1 MPNSAPLKAKILI
14 TDTSPLITLA
24 AAGDLDVLLYA
35 DLPVI
40 IPDAVFYEATHDA
53 SRLGAQT
60 ILEWRNANMD
70 KVNLVGATVFS
81 NYLATGQKPKGLGEL
96 SAQESIQTL
105 PVGPD
110 ERALLLMED
119 PKAVRIINPSSV
131 VITLSTRDYL
141 DALEAEHRIQS
152 ADQIYAR
159 AHAALRC
166 PGQSSFLAAQPPAHR
181 QAVLDALRTAR
192 PIGEIMQSGKPTDPQ
207 T

>member
-14 TDTSPLITLA
+14 TDMSPLITLA

-40 IPDAVFYEATHDA
+40 IPDALFYEAAHDA

-60 ILEWRNANMD
+60 ILEWRNANKD

-96 SAQESIQTL
+96 SAQEAIQTL

-110 ERALLLMED
+110 ARALLLMED
-119 PKAVRIINPSSV
+119 PKAVRIINPRSV

-141 DALEAEHRIQS
+141 E
-152 ADQIYAR
+152 
-159 AHAALRC
+159 
-166 PGQSSFLAAQPPAHR
+166 PPAFR
-181 QAVLDALRTAR
+181 PWSQKRWPTAARCELCATAWRPLKPKAAFRWQLR
-192 PIGEIMQSGKPTDPQ
+192 
-207 T
+207 